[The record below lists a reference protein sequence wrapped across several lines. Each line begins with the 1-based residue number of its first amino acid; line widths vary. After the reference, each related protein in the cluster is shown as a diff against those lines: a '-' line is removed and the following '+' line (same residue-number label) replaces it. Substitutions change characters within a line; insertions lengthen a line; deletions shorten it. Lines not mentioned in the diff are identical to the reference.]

1 MYYTVYIILHACVPD
16 YTQDRFATGRSLP
29 PVDAMQDW
37 ILEAGEQ
44 ENGFTILAFRRN
56 LVTCDEQFDKDIQ
69 VQRLFLICYY
79 RVHFYGINRHC
90 CFVVFV

>member
-1 MYYTVYIILHACVPD
+1 MCMYYIYAVYILYCMHVLVPD
-16 YTQDRFATGRSLP
+16 YMQDRFATGRSLP

-56 LVTCDEQFDKDIQ
+56 LVTCDEQFDREIQ
-69 VQRLFLICYY
+69 VHNLLI
-79 RVHFYGINRHC
+79 
-90 CFVVFV
+90 